1 MDAATKAEQQD
12 PHAEQTMPESETV
25 EDPGG
30 DDAERE
36 QPDQPEEETQTET
49 PEEPD
54 EGDGDEEGDD
64 DSGDDASGTEGKKVP
79 QTQSRAGR
87 ARAAG
92 GQRKRQ
98 APRKNGGDDP
108 KAKARLELQ
117 GLTEQ
122 NRKKGHTAPM
132 QKKARDLAKIAGVDV
147 PAWAKAT
154 GSKSG
159 SDTPRRESDP
169 DLILAHKA
177 TALATGGSVAK
188 DGTLTVGDTK
198 FGAPVNTTQVKAMH
212 DALKGKG
219 TDLPEEAR
227 KRLRELNG
235 TFPSKMK
242 MWARKDA
249 AIAVVIHEERQ
260 ASKRRTSAPAKSK
273 DKTREPVPA

>member
-1 MDAATKAEQQD
+1 
-12 PHAEQTMPESETV
+12 
-25 EDPGG
+25 
-30 DDAERE
+30 
-36 QPDQPEEETQTET
+36 
-49 PEEPD
+49 
-54 EGDGDEEGDD
+54 
-64 DSGDDASGTEGKKVP
+64 
-79 QTQSRAGR
+79 
-87 ARAAG
+87 
-92 GQRKRQ
+92 
-98 APRKNGGDDP
+98 
-108 KAKARLELQ
+108 
-117 GLTEQ
+117 
-122 NRKKGHTAPM
+122 M

-212 DALKGKG
+212 DALKGKNVPEYLKAPIGKLRDYAAGKIKG